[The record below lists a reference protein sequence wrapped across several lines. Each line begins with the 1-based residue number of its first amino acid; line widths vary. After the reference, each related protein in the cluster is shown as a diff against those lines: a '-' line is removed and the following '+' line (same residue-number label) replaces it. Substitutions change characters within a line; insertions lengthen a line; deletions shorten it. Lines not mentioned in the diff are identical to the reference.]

1 MKKGFTLIELLAVVL
16 MVSILSAIA
25 VPQYR
30 RSVARSR
37 VAEAKQNLPAI
48 YDAAERWRM
57 EHPGETLSS
66 FKMLDVTLK
75 GKINSSSAA
84 YWETPTFK
92 YNYQS
97 STGANATAEML
108 MGKYVGTKVHYNG
121 SAYSCTNPS
130 GMSNACSD
138 LGF

>member
-30 RSVARSR
+30 RSIARSR

-48 YDAAERWRM
+48 YDAAERWCM

-66 FKMLDVTLK
+66 FKLLDVSLK
-75 GKINSSSAA
+75 GKINASNGA
-84 YWETPTFK
+84 YWDTPTFK
-92 YNYQS
+92 YTFQAS
-97 STGANATAEML
+97 SGSNATAEML
-108 MGKYVGTKVHYNG
+108 SGKYSGTKVSYNG
-121 SAYSCTNPS
+121 STFSCTNPS
-130 GMSNACSD
+130 GNSNACTD
-138 LGF
+138 LGI